1 MEPLTLNEILMVI
14 LTFIIAVSVG
24 LQAKFMRDQAK
35 ITQDQ
40 AKITRGQANLAK
52 EAEARQRQKE
62 EPKIKITTSYYSDLE
77 DEDEWGKRKRVNY
90 LGFAITNAS
99 PFDVTIAFAWLELGI
114 KEDDDYAI
122 SRKIDIP
129 PLTKYKKQEISDS
142 TLPHRLQYGET
153 ITILYK
159 ETNILRLL
167 TKAGGGQPA
176 RVRPQCSDSLGNT
189 YSLDYWVMWNV
200 ESVAA
205 YNEPGP
211 GYRTSQE

>member
-35 ITQDQ
+35 ITRD
-40 AKITRGQANLAK
+40 QANLAK
-52 EAEARQRQKE
+52 EAEARQIQKE
-62 EPKIKITTSYYSDLE
+62 EPKIKITASHHSLE

-99 PFDVTIAFAWLELGI
+99 PFDVTIAYAWLELGI

-129 PLTKYKKQEISDS
+129 HLTQYKKQEISDS

-153 ITILYK
+153 ITILYE
-159 ETNILRLL
+159 ETNILWHL

-176 RVRPQCSDSLGNT
+176 RVRPQCSDSLGNIH
-189 YSLDYWVMWNV
+189 SLDYWVVWNV
-200 ESVAA
+200 GSLAA
-205 YNEPGP
+205 YNGPGP
-211 GYRTSQE
+211 GYQTSEE